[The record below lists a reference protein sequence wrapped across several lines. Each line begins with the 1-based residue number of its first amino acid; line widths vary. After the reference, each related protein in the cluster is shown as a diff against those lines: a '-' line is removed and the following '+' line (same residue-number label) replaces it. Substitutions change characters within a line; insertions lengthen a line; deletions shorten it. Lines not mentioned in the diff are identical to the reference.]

1 MNVQSVLSIFTAMLT
16 PAVLI
21 LATGSLLLTTSNR
34 ATRVIDRI
42 REMMSEVE
50 RLVGVE
56 DAVADEKRT
65 LLFAQIQRS
74 TLRAR
79 FLQRALSL
87 LYLALGMF
95 VVTSI
100 SIGVLTLTALNLGWL
115 LLILGFLGT
124 SLLLAAVVTL
134 IRESRLALA
143 NTYAEMDYVSRMFA
157 KSGNRAG

>member
-115 LLILGFLGT
+115 LLILGFLG
-124 SLLLAAVVTL
+124 
-134 IRESRLALA
+134 
-143 NTYAEMDYVSRMFA
+143 
-157 KSGNRAG
+157 